1 MHCVH
6 LHDKQMKK
14 TIASLQRILALK
26 LQGSDET
33 CISKQKGQSFL
44 NYSIQKR
51 ERILGYDI

>member
-1 MHCVH
+1 
-6 LHDKQMKK
+6 MKK